1 MFKQYK
7 SIHFV
12 GIGGIGMSG
21 IAQVLHT
28 MGYRVTGSDL
38 KASEMTGRLQA
49 LGIPVAIG
57 HSPANIKD
65 AQVVV
70 ISSAVGRENP
80 EARTAVR
87 LGVPVI
93 PRAEMLAE
101 LGRLKYGVLVA
112 GSHGKTT
119 TTSLIATLLAR
130 AGLDP
135 TVVIGGRLNALG
147 SNARLGR
154 GDFLV
159 AEADESDGSFLKL
172 SPAIAVATNI
182 DREHMEFFKSM
193 HALRGA
199 FLEFLNKVPF
209 YGLDVLCL
217 EDAHLRGLLPDIR
230 RRVLTYGFREE
241 AGLRAVNVEKDAM
254 SVEYDAVMKGKVLFR
269 VRLPIPGDHNVL
281 NSLAAIGAALE
292 LDVSPAV
299 IRDALSDFEGIGRR
313 LELKGR
319 INGIS
324 VYDDYG
330 HHPTEVRATIK
341 SLKEACGA
349 SRLIVL
355 FQPHRFT
362 RTRDLMEEFSSAFD
376 HADFLLLMDIYPA
389 GERPLEGIT
398 SEELSKAIK
407 NRDQKQKRETQK
419 REKCAYVKDVSR
431 ALAWLSRNL
440 RPGDIV
446 LTLGAGDVW
455 KVAEELVNRLG
466 AGKTGRG
473 KRQKEG

>member
-1 MFKQYK
+1 MLKQYK
-7 SIHFV
+7 AIHFV

-28 MGYRVTGSDL
+28 LGYQVTGSDL
-38 KASEMTGRLQA
+38 KESETTRRLAS
-49 LGIPVAIG
+49 LGIPVTIG
-57 HSPANIKD
+57 HSPENIKN

-70 ISSAVGRENP
+70 ISSAVGSENP
-80 EARTAVR
+80 EARTAAR
-87 LGVPVI
+87 NGVPVI

-135 TVVIGGRLNALG
+135 TVVIGGRLNAFG

-172 SPAIAVATNI
+172 SPTIAVATNI

-209 YGLDVLCL
+209 YGLDIVCA
-217 EDAHLRGLLPDIR
+217 EDAQLRGLLPDIK
-230 RRVLTYGFREE
+230 RRVLTYGLRED
-241 AGLRAVNVEKDAM
+241 ADLRAVNVRKDAM
-254 SVEYDAVMKGKVLFR
+254 SVEYDVFMKGKELFR

-281 NSLAAIGAALE
+281 NSLAAVGAALE
-292 LDVSPAV
+292 LDIGPDV
-299 IRDALSDFEGIGRR
+299 IRDALQEFEGIGRR

-319 INGIS
+319 AGGIN

-330 HHPTEVRATIK
+330 HHPTEVRATVK
-341 SLKEACGA
+341 SLKEACGG
-349 SRLIVL
+349 SRLFVV

-362 RTRDLMEEFSSAFD
+362 RTRDLMEEFSVSFG
-376 HADFLLLMDIYPA
+376 HADRLLLMDIYPA

-398 SEELSKAIK
+398 SETLF
-407 NRDQKQKRETQK
+407 QLVTREIG
-419 REKCAYVKDVSR
+419 EKGSYVKD
-431 ALAWLSRNL
+431 
-440 RPGDIV
+440 
-446 LTLGAGDVW
+446 
-455 KVAEELVNRLG
+455 
-466 AGKTGRG
+466 
-473 KRQKEG
+473 

>member
-1 MFKQYK
+1 MLNQYK

-38 KASEMTGRLQA
+38 KESEMTGRLRA

-57 HSPANIKD
+57 HDPENIGD

-70 ISSAVGRENP
+70 ISSAVGSENP
-80 EARTAVR
+80 EARAAASR
-87 LGVPVI
+87 GVPVI

-101 LGRLKYGVLVA
+101 LGRLKYGVLIA

-130 AGLDP
+130 AGFDP
-135 TVVIGGRLNALG
+135 TVVIGGRLNAME

-193 HALRGA
+193 HALKGA

-209 YGLDVLCL
+209 YGLDIVCL
-217 EDAHLRGLLPDIR
+217 DDPHLRGLLPDIK
-230 RRVLTYGFREE
+230 RRVLTYGFGEG
-241 AGLRAVNVEKDAM
+241 ADLRAVNVKKDAM
-254 SVEYDAVMKGKVLFR
+254 SVEYDALMKGKKEKIFR
-269 VRLPIPGDHNVL
+269 VRLPVPGDHNVL

-292 LDVSPAV
+292 LGIAPGL
-299 IRDALSDFEGIGRR
+299 IKEALEGFGGIGRR

-319 INGIS
+319 TNHIS

-330 HHPTEVRATIK
+330 HHPTEVRATVK

-349 SRLIVL
+349 SRLFVV

-362 RTRDLMEEFSSAFD
+362 RTRDLMEEFSLSFG
-376 HADFLLLMDIYPA
+376 HADFLLLMDIYAA
-389 GERPLEGIT
+389 GERPIEGIT
-398 SEELSKAIK
+398 SEELFKVITAK
-407 NRDQKQKRETQK
+407 
-419 REKCAYVKDVSR
+419 VKDKNKESVFYVRDAGGALSLLSKELR
-431 ALAWLSRNL
+431 A
-440 RPGDIV
+440 GDVV

-455 KVAEELVNRLG
+455 KVAEEIC
-466 AGKTGRG
+466 
-473 KRQKEG
+473 KRKE

>member
-1 MFKQYK
+1 MFNQYK
-7 SIHFV
+7 AIHFV

-28 MGYRVTGSDL
+28 LGYQVTGSDL
-38 KASEMTGRLQA
+38 KASDTTKRLAA
-49 LGIPVAIG
+49 LGIPVTIG
-57 HSPANIKD
+57 HSPENIKN

-70 ISSAVGRENP
+70 ISSAVGSENP
-80 EARTAVR
+80 EAREAMKR
-87 LGVPVI
+87 GVPVI

-101 LGRLKYGVLVA
+101 LGRLKYGVLIA

-135 TVVIGGRLNALG
+135 TVVIGGRLNTLG

-172 SPAIAVATNI
+172 SPTVAVVTNI

-193 HALRGA
+193 HALKGA

-217 EDAHLRGLLPDIR
+217 EDVHLRGLLPDIK
-230 RRVLTYGFREE
+230 RRVLTYGLREE
-241 AGLRAVNVEKDAM
+241 ADLRAVNVKKDAM
-254 SVEYDAVMKGKVLFR
+254 SVEYDALMKGKKLFR
-269 VRLPIPGDHNVL
+269 AKLPIPGDHNVL

-292 LDVSPAV
+292 LGIGPKV
-299 IRDALSDFEGIGRR
+299 ISDGLREFGGIGRR

-319 INGIS
+319 ANGVR

-341 SLKEACGA
+341 SLKEACGD
-349 SRLIVL
+349 SRLFVV

-362 RTRDLMEEFSSAFD
+362 RTRDLMEEFSVSFG
-376 HADFLLLMDIYPA
+376 HADSLLLLDIYPA

-398 SEELSKAIK
+398 SEALFKLI
-407 NRDQKQKRETQK
+407 NIKRETGGK
-419 REKCAYVKDVSR
+419 AVYVRDGGG
-431 ALAWLSRNL
+431 ALAFLGKEL
-440 RPGDIV
+440 RPGDVV

-455 KVAEELVNRLG
+455 KTGEELVKKLSGKKQKEKAKNRFEG
-466 AGKTGRG
+466 TGR
-473 KRQKEG
+473 

>member
-28 MGYRVTGSDL
+28 LGYQVTGSDL
-38 KASEMTGRLQA
+38 KESETTRRLAS
-49 LGIPVAIG
+49 LGIPVKIG
-57 HSPANIKD
+57 HSPENIKD

-70 ISSAVGRENP
+70 ISSAVGGENP
-80 EARTAVR
+80 EARMAAKN
-87 LGVPVI
+87 GVPVI

-172 SPAIAVATNI
+172 SPTVAVVTNI

-209 YGLDVLCL
+209 YGLDVLCM
-217 EDAHLRGLLPDIR
+217 EDEHLRGLLPDIK
-230 RRVLTYGFREE
+230 RRVLTYGFRED
-241 AGLRAVNVEKDAM
+241 ADLRAVNVKKDAM
-254 SVEYDAVMKGKVLFR
+254 SVEYDALMKGRELFR

-281 NSLAAIGAALE
+281 NSLAATGAALE
-292 LDVSPAV
+292 LDISPDV
-299 IRDALSDFEGIGRR
+299 IRDALQDFEGIGRR

-319 INGIS
+319 AAGIS

-341 SLKEACGA
+341 SLKEACGD
-349 SRLIVL
+349 SRLFVV

-362 RTRDLMEEFSSAFD
+362 RTRDLMEEFSAAFS
-376 HADFLLLMDIYPA
+376 HADRLLLLDIYPA
-389 GERPLEGIT
+389 GERPLEGVT
-398 SEELSKAIK
+398 SEALFNLI
-407 NRDQKQKRETQK
+407 RRETG
-419 REKCAYVKDVSR
+419 EKASYVGDGGA
-431 ALAWLSRNL
+431 ALDHLLKVL
-440 RPGDIV
+440 RPGDVV

-455 KVAEELVNRLG
+455 KVAEEL
-466 AGKTGRG
+466 AGKLKG
-473 KRQKEG
+473 KGGIKNKKGEKG